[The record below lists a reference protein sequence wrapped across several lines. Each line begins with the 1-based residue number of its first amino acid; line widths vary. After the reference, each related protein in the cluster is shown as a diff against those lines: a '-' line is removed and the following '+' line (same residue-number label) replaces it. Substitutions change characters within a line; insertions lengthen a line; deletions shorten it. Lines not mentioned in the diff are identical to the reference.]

1 MSSMLGF
8 AWLFLACL
16 ACLGLPWRALACLL
30 SCLIFPQIDVPTV
43 VLPFMLPAFVVFC
56 CWYTKVRDTQ
66 THYSHQIAGYS
77 NILFSRQLL
86 LKHNINSTVQNHTIL
101 PSILHYSCVFASVQ
115 RMPLLL
121 NIIHC
126 PWHIDPGNQYVL
138 GHCAAYDS
146 CYLALQLLHIR

>member
-30 SCLIFPQIDVPTV
+30 SCSYFHRLTSQPSCCLLCCRRLLF
-43 VLPFMLPAFVVFC
+43 FC
-56 CWYTKVRDTQ
+56 CWYTKVKDTQ
-66 THYSHQIAGYS
+66 KHYSHQIAGYS

-86 LKHNINSTVQNHTIL
+86 LKHNINSTVQNHTSL
-101 PSILHYSCVFASVQ
+101 RSMLHYLCVLAR

-121 NIIHC
+121 TIIHC
-126 PWHIDPGNQYVL
+126 PWHIHPRN
-138 GHCAAYDS
+138 
-146 CYLALQLLHIR
+146 